1 MSTQLSTQANRQAA
15 EALARSKG
23 EPNWLVELRG
33 EAADLAGT
41 LGWPK
46 PEKVRIERWN
56 LTALGNYEQPT
67 TVGAI
72 SELPQAV
79 RELIT
84 EGTENLLVQRNS
96 GIVWNQFSNELASKG
111 VIFTDLE
118 TACKEHGDLVQKYL
132 FQAVAKDE
140 DKLTALHAA
149 LWNGGVFVYVP
160 KDVEVELPLQAI
172 FYNDN
177 AEATFAPH
185 ILIVADNNSRVTYVD
200 CVVSEPGASSA
211 PFVHPSVVEVF
222 VKPGAHVRFSSIH
235 HMAETGV
242 DMSIRRSVIENDG
255 QMEWIIGDLNDG
267 NTLSDTKSMLKG
279 TGSTSDAKVISVG
292 KNAQQNSLTTGA
304 VHFGKSSDSNM
315 VTRAV
320 MKDSASAI
328 INGITKIEKGATKAN
343 GVQTEKV
350 LMLSPKARGDANPI
364 LLIDEDDVTAGHAAS
379 VGQVNPEQVY
389 YLMSRG
395 ISKQDA
401 ERLIIYG
408 FLAPVVSEIPVEAVR
423 GQLQR
428 LLERKLEG

>member
-1 MSTQLSTQANRQAA
+1 MSTQLSTQANRQSA

-23 EPNWLVELRG
+23 EPDWLVELRG
-33 EAADLAGT
+33 EAAELAGT
-41 LGWPK
+41 IEWPK

-56 LTALGNYEQPT
+56 LAAIGNYEQPKAA
-67 TVGAI
+67 GAV
-72 SELPQAV
+72 SELPEVV
-79 RELIT
+79 RGLVA
-84 EGTENLLVQRNS
+84 EGTENLLIQRNS
-96 GIVWNQFSNELASKG
+96 GAVWKQTSDELAAKG

-118 TACKEHGDLVQKYL
+118 TACREHGDLVQPYL
-132 FQAVAKDE
+132 FKAIAKDE
-140 DKLTALHAA
+140 DKLTALNAA
-149 LWNGGVFVYVP
+149 FWNGGVFVYVP
-160 KDVEVELPLQAI
+160 KNVEVELPLQAI
-172 FYNDN
+172 LFNDN
-177 AEATFAPH
+177 PEATFAPH
-185 ILIVADNNSRVTYVD
+185 ILIVAESNSRVTYVD
-200 CVVSEPGASSA
+200 CAVSDPGAA
-211 PFVHPSVVEVF
+211 AGPFVHPSIVEVF
-222 VKPGAHVRFSSIH
+222 VKPGALVRFGSIH
-235 HMAETGV
+235 SMGETGV
-242 DMSIRRSVIENDG
+242 DMTVRRAVVENDG
-255 QMEWIIGDLNDG
+255 RVEWIIGDLNDG
-267 NTLSDTKSMLKG
+267 NTLSDTKSVLKG
-279 TGSTSDAKVISVG
+279 QGSTSDTKVISVG
-292 KNAQQNSLTTGA
+292 KNSQQNSLTTQA

-328 INGITKIEKGATKAN
+328 INGITKIEHGATKAN

>member
-1 MSTQLSTQANRQAA
+1 MSTQLTTPTDRQSA
-15 EALARSKG
+15 EALARSKN
-23 EPNWLVELRG
+23 EPAWLVELRG
-33 EAADLAGT
+33 EAAELAGT
-41 LGWPK
+41 IGWPK

-56 LTALGNYEQPT
+56 LTAVGGYEQP
-67 TVGAI
+67 VAVNAI
-72 SELPQAV
+72 SELPEIV
-79 RELIT
+79 RSLVS

-96 GIVWNQFSNELASKG
+96 GIVWKQAAADLTAKG

-118 TACKEHGDLVQKYL
+118 TACKEHGELVQQYL
-132 FQAVAKDE
+132 YQAVPKDE
-140 DKLTALHAA
+140 DKLTALSAA
-149 LWNGGVFVYVP
+149 IWNGGVFVYVP
-160 KDVEVELPLQAI
+160 KNVEVELPLQAI
-172 FYNDN
+172 FYNN
-177 AEATFAPH
+177 QSAASFAPH
-185 ILIVADNNSRVTYVD
+185 ILIVAESNSRVTYVD
-200 CVVSEPGASSA
+200 CAVTTEEASE
-211 PFVHPSVVEVF
+211 PFVHPSIVEVF
-222 VKPGAHVRFSSIH
+222 VKPGAFVRYSSIH
-235 HMAETGV
+235 SLGASGV
-242 DMSIRRSVIENDG
+242 DMTIRRAIIENDG
-255 QMEWIIGDLNDG
+255 RMEWIVGDLNDG
-267 NTLSDTKSMLKG
+267 NTLSDTKSVLKG
-279 TGSTSDAKVISVG
+279 QGSTSDTKVISVG
-292 KNAQQNSLTTGA
+292 KNAQQNSLTTRA

-320 MKDSASAI
+320 MI
-328 INGITKIEKGATKAN
+328 INGITKIEHGATKAN

>member
-1 MSTQLSTQANRQAA
+1 MSTQLSTPTDRQSA

-33 EAADLAGT
+33 EAAELAGT
-41 LGWPK
+41 IGWPK

-56 LTALGNYEQPT
+56 LTAVGSYEQPAA
-67 TVGAI
+67 VKAI
-72 SELPQAV
+72 SELPEIV
-79 RELIT
+79 RELVS

-96 GIVWNQFSNELASKG
+96 GSVWKQLSNELANKG

-118 TACKEHGDLVQKYL
+118 TACKEHGELVQKYL

-140 DKLTALHAA
+140 DKLTALNAA

-160 KDVEVELPLQAI
+160 KNVEVELPLQAI
-172 FYNDN
+172 LYNDN
-177 AEATFAPH
+177 SESTFAPH
-185 ILIVADNNSRVTYVD
+185 ILIVADSHSRVTYVD
-200 CVVSEPGASSA
+200 CVVSESGTAAA
-211 PFVHPSVVEVF
+211 PFVHPSIVEVF
-222 VKPGAHVRFSSIH
+222 VKPGAHVRFGSIH
-235 HMAETGV
+235 SMGETGV
-242 DMSIRRSVIENDG
+242 DMTIRRAIIENDG

-267 NTLSDTKSMLKG
+267 NTLSDTKSVLKG
-279 TGSTSDAKVISVG
+279 QGSTSDAKVISVG
-292 KNAQQNSLTTGA
+292 KNAQQNSLTTQA

-328 INGITKIEKGATKAN
+328 INGITKIEHGATKAN